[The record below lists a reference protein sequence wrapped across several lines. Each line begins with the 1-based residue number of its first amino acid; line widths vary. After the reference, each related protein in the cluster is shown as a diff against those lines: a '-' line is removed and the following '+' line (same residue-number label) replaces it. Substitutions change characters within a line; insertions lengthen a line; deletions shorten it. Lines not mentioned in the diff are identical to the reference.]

1 MEIINVDESVSLAEM
16 QKAERKLRDV
26 VILALTE
33 FEQKTKT
40 RVKGGLRIKRERD
53 TGLVSDVLLTLDI
66 LA

>member
-1 MEIINVDESVSLAEM
+1 MNIIDVDKSLSLAEM

-26 VILALTE
+26 VMLALTE

-53 TGLVSDVLLTLDI
+53 TGLVSDVILTLDI

>member
-1 MEIINVDESVSLAEM
+1 MNIIDVDESLSLAEM

-26 VILALTE
+26 VMLALTE

-53 TGLVSDVLLTLDI
+53 TGLVSDVLVTIDI

>member
-26 VILALTE
+26 VMLALTE